1 MYYFVFEMM
10 FIVTILK
17 SDSSDEL
24 KKRKRYIFIMRRIA
38 AFNFIFIMVP
48 ISIGIIVITEVY
60 PELI

>member
-1 MYYFVFEMM
+1 MI
-10 FIVTILK
+10 FIVAILK

-24 KKRKRYIFIMRRIA
+24 KKMKRYIFIMRRIA